1 MHWQHTAG
9 LTSSLLEPHRAP
21 ADAHTP
27 QAELR
32 LPGGSPRA
40 RSSDAQQASQPASCQ
55 ACSGS
60 SQPEQHRDPPEC
72 RASATAAAVPNTDMV
87 RDTESQPTSEA
98 ADAACGA
105 RGSAAAS
112 PASEIGRPSHLVPP
126 SVPQLSNSHAAR
138 QGPSDPAQQGPPDPM
153 QEGPTDPALTCSPA
167 ACTRAG
173 SRGLSQVGVGCHSCW
188 NASCRQCPACCCT
201 GVPASWTACCSSCW
215 SCGLQVHANTPCMLR
230 HWHAVATLRDCCC
243 AGRRAETQERG
254 VHQPGQAAQAPGEH
268 LQLVSTYVR
277 LKCGLHHPDVWQ
289 ET

>member
-1 MHWQHTAG
+1 MASLQLCCLPQTSRPSNPFPAHAFQHVEKGLCNPQLCRTLDCYLPLATQQHVDMHWQHTAG

-138 QGPSDPAQQGPPDPM
+138 QGPSDPAQQGPTDPM
-153 QEGPTDPALTCSPA
+153 QEGPTGPALTCSPA

-173 SRGLSQVGVGCHSCW
+173 SRGLSQVGVGCHSC
-188 NASCRQCPACCCT
+188 
-201 GVPASWTACCSSCW
+201 
-215 SCGLQVHANTPCMLR
+215 
-230 HWHAVATLRDCCC
+230 
-243 AGRRAETQERG
+243 
-254 VHQPGQAAQAPGEH
+254 
-268 LQLVSTYVR
+268 
-277 LKCGLHHPDVWQ
+277 
-289 ET
+289 